1 MKKRI
6 LSLLLALVMVLSFIP
21 MPVSAADTEGA
32 TLTLSGNNT
41 YAYRNKYVVI
51 TDGSKDALYY
61 INNSGTVQNTD
72 GTAATFAPGTYTVYY
87 GIFSG
92 WSSSF
97 AQASV
102 TVRENDTQ
110 VGFSLRGAN
119 VNSNTSYAI
128 RELYATSLYYNTSAF
143 NHVDLRVAASY
154 EIHVG
159 NQVYT
164 ATVYNPSVV
173 VKVGGQQVAS
183 KSWDGSTD
191 YEWRQD
197 GLTLTRSSLIS
208 VELTLDLHYTDSSGK
223 THILE
228 DVLITYDNANNLD
241 KFIEAIAICDMVWG
255 LDFRVS
261 VQEIE
266 KEIRYHAV
274 SYEWKVYNTDGT
286 YTSLPAGAPS
296 APAATSGHEA
306 GSQYAYDTEYVT
318 GTSFYDY
325 DNGLLYTFHGWDTY
339 SHSGT
344 FNTDPTA
351 AGYAA
356 LDDGDTNASNNQA
369 IEITDDTYIYGYWTV
384 TELTP
389 SSAHIAIEKVFI
401 VDGEEVPIAEAED
414 LWFRIDTGI
423 DRDGDGDTEIDV
435 DYPMIAA
442 SAGGE
447 YKIPVYQYD
456 TPFVFTEYNADVP
469 GYTRTTTVTVSGDY
483 ITGRTVSGDS
493 VTVTMEPVYQGENV
507 HLGTVTYTNT
517 YTRNTGDPVQVYPT
531 LTVLKSTS
539 DTHAAQDGVT
549 FTLYADEACE
559 TAVATVTTADG
570 GLAFLHF
577 GSVANVAPGT
587 YYLKETAP
595 LTGYKAD
602 PYVYAITLTAS
613 APVEELR
620 DGQFVQVT
628 YHTLSVA
635 VPEGSTASHQDGSN
649 RIHIYNE
656 PVLGSLNVAKAIS
669 GLSDSDKSKLRAAV
683 IVHGPISRDDAGAIT
698 DIGDTWQLE
707 LTQSNSWSA
716 SIGQLPLGEYL
727 IHESFASVHGY
738 TWTGVTYGNLPTTV
752 YNNITSGIIKVE
764 SDTPITLTL
773 TNTYK
778 EWESADFFIKKIDE
792 DGNALAGAV
801 FTLSTDEAGNN
812 VIATQTTGADGYA
825 HFEGFQAEATYYLR
839 ETKAPN
845 GYYLSDQLYKVTIS
859 AVSVNGN
866 TTYEPEIVLVA
877 GRSTGF
883 DINTDLLTVTNFP
896 VLGQLT
902 ITKTFA
908 NGLIPQGLTG
918 VSIQVGGP
926 NGFSQTVELN
936 ASNSWS
942 ATLENLRL
950 GEYTVYELDA
960 NVPGYTWNVTY
971 SGETVAL
978 IEENPGMSVPGTTP
992 SGSATV
998 TNAYTRN
1005 EEVYEIPTVLTVK
1018 KVGENGEALA
1028 GAVFQLDRMD
1038 ASGRNVISSVSFTTG
1053 AEGTVVF
1060 DLLSGFIQE
1069 DQAIDGTYIL
1079 SEVKAPAG
1087 YELTGAT
1094 WTVTVKE
1101 DDGEVRWELNEN
1113 KNIFEGF
1120 WDWVTGNVSAGTFE
1134 NGILTVRNIR
1144 SKGSLTVR
1152 KVVTDPQEIYSDAL
1166 YTFTLDA
1173 SDDSFDKAFTLKA
1186 GESITVE
1193 NIPWGT
1199 TYTLTENTTGAAFTC
1214 TITDEGN
1221 GKIWAESTLVTV
1233 TNTYAY
1239 TTYKAPL
1246 SLIKVDA
1253 DDNTKVISGA
1263 GFTLYEDE
1271 ALQNKLGSEVFS
1283 DENGRVTLAI
1293 EAAGTY
1299 YLAETTAPAGYYPNA
1314 KVYVITAE
1322 EVPVVKNAGTT
1333 DAVTEQQLHIR
1344 IAGLTGTTEN
1354 QIDYTY
1360 LIENT
1365 AIKTVPVTVTKVWN
1379 DGGYHARPASVNVT
1393 LYKDGEAYETVALNE
1408 ENDWS
1413 YTWAELANEF
1423 TWTVDEAEVPAEY
1436 TKAVTNDGND
1446 WTVTNTRQLKE
1457 IDVSVKKKWEG
1468 DNVTHPTSIKV
1479 TLYRNGIAYDT
1490 VTLSEGNGWQHTWK
1504 NLTDNYSWSVDE
1516 SSVPGGYEKSVRRN
1530 GTSFTITNTYNSN
1543 PKTGDLT
1550 DLAGLITM
1558 MGFSGSG
1565 LGLTLF
1571 LRRKKEEE
1579 ET

>member
-825 HFEGFQAEATYYLR
+825 HLKVSRQKQPTICGKPKLPTAT
-839 ETKAPN
+839 T
-845 GYYLSDQLYKVTIS
+845 S
-859 AVSVNGN
+859 AIN
-866 TTYEPEIVLVA
+866 
-877 GRSTGF
+877 ST
-883 DINTDLLTVTNFP
+883 
-896 VLGQLT
+896 
-902 ITKTFA
+902 
-908 NGLIPQGLTG
+908 
-918 VSIQVGGP
+918 
-926 NGFSQTVELN
+926 
-936 ASNSWS
+936 
-942 ATLENLRL
+942 RL
-950 GEYTVYELDA
+950 
-960 NVPGYTWNVTY
+960 P
-971 SGETVAL
+971 
-978 IEENPGMSVPGTTP
+978 
-992 SGSATV
+992 
-998 TNAYTRN
+998 
-1005 EEVYEIPTVLTVK
+1005 
-1018 KVGENGEALA
+1018 
-1028 GAVFQLDRMD
+1028 F
-1038 ASGRNVISSVSFTTG
+1038 
-1053 AEGTVVF
+1053 
-1060 DLLSGFIQE
+1060 
-1069 DQAIDGTYIL
+1069 
-1079 SEVKAPAG
+1079 
-1087 YELTGAT
+1087 
-1094 WTVTVKE
+1094 
-1101 DDGEVRWELNEN
+1101 
-1113 KNIFEGF
+1113 
-1120 WDWVTGNVSAGTFE
+1120 
-1134 NGILTVRNIR
+1134 
-1144 SKGSLTVR
+1144 
-1152 KVVTDPQEIYSDAL
+1152 
-1166 YTFTLDA
+1166 
-1173 SDDSFDKAFTLKA
+1173 
-1186 GESITVE
+1186 
-1193 NIPWGT
+1193 
-1199 TYTLTENTTGAAFTC
+1199 
-1214 TITDEGN
+1214 
-1221 GKIWAESTLVTV
+1221 
-1233 TNTYAY
+1233 
-1239 TTYKAPL
+1239 PL
-1246 SLIKVDA
+1246 S
-1253 DDNTKVISGA
+1253 
-1263 GFTLYEDE
+1263 
-1271 ALQNKLGSEVFS
+1271 
-1283 DENGRVTLAI
+1283 R
-1293 EAAGTY
+1293 
-1299 YLAETTAPAGYYPNA
+1299 
-1314 KVYVITAE
+1314 
-1322 EVPVVKNAGTT
+1322 
-1333 DAVTEQQLHIR
+1333 
-1344 IAGLTGTTEN
+1344 
-1354 QIDYTY
+1354 
-1360 LIENT
+1360 
-1365 AIKTVPVTVTKVWN
+1365 
-1379 DGGYHARPASVNVT
+1379 
-1393 LYKDGEAYETVALNE
+1393 
-1408 ENDWS
+1408 
-1413 YTWAELANEF
+1413 
-1423 TWTVDEAEVPAEY
+1423 
-1436 TKAVTNDGND
+1436 
-1446 WTVTNTRQLKE
+1446 
-1457 IDVSVKKKWEG
+1457 
-1468 DNVTHPTSIKV
+1468 
-1479 TLYRNGIAYDT
+1479 
-1490 VTLSEGNGWQHTWK
+1490 
-1504 NLTDNYSWSVDE
+1504 
-1516 SSVPGGYEKSVRRN
+1516 
-1530 GTSFTITNTYNSN
+1530 
-1543 PKTGDLT
+1543 
-1550 DLAGLITM
+1550 
-1558 MGFSGSG
+1558 
-1565 LGLTLF
+1565 
-1571 LRRKKEEE
+1571 
-1579 ET
+1579 